1 MNILFFLTPKAMCA
15 YIESD
20 DTLRQ
25 AMERMEHS
33 GYAALPVLDKSGK
46 YCGVVTEGDLLWTLK
61 RLCVMD
67 LRQTEEHSIS
77 EIEHRRTVQPV
88 RVDTR
93 VEDLISVGTIGLIK
107 AINTFDHTRCAR
119 LSTYAAR
126 CIDNELLMMFRA
138 KKKYSREISLYE
150 PIGTDKEGNEI
161 SLLDIVESPPVDI
174 VEQYSVREDIRFLLC
189 ALKDTLSQKEYQ
201 VICLRYGLF
210 GIEQQTQKE
219 VADILG
225 ISQSYISRL
234 EKKIISRLK
243 KEINKMI

>member
-77 EIEHRRTVQPV
+77 EIEHRRFHRHRHPQPHSPV
-88 RVDTR
+88 LLTD
-93 VEDLISVGTIGLIK
+93 E
-107 AINTFDHTRCAR
+107 FPAR
-119 LSTYAAR
+119 IIFLR
-126 CIDNELLMMFRA
+126 WFN
-138 KKKYSREISLYE
+138 
-150 PIGTDKEGNEI
+150 
-161 SLLDIVESPPVDI
+161 PPV
-174 VEQYSVREDIRFLLC
+174 
-189 ALKDTLSQKEYQ
+189 
-201 VICLRYGLF
+201 F
-210 GIEQQTQKE
+210 GTYLASE
-219 VADILG
+219 VQNHANKRKSSEPEADP
-225 ISQSYISRL
+225 
-234 EKKIISRLK
+234 EFFP
-243 KEINKMI
+243 